1 MALIILSTSSKLRAV
16 SYTHLDVYKRQE
28 LADEKLKTKV
38 LNMMID
44 ISDKQYG
51 TQIRKK
57 FTPKQSDNSKKK
69 D

>member
-1 MALIILSTSSKLRAV
+1 MEK
-16 SYTHLDVYKRQE
+16 